1 MRNSDFGLTNF
12 LTRSNCYY
20 FDIADTG
27 TDIEKKVLQ
36 ETMFSFFIVFFMQ
49 CHIKMN
55 KNFPDMKDNNKVK
68 QIKAKIKTIDQ
79 NTSELGS
86 FNYKIKL
93 SIELSWTQSLYT
105 DVFATFC
112 TFQVENLTI
121 YIKMLVI
128 FKSM

>member
-1 MRNSDFGLTNF
+1 
-12 LTRSNCYY
+12 
-20 FDIADTG
+20 
-27 TDIEKKVLQ
+27 
-36 ETMFSFFIVFFMQ
+36 MFSFFIVFFMQ
-49 CHIKMN
+49 CHIKMK

-68 QIKAKIKTIDQ
+68 QIKPKIKTIDQ

-93 SIELSWTQSLYT
+93 STELYWTQSLYT

-128 FKSM
+128 FESM